1 MTISEEGD
9 CYRCFPPDPGT
20 GTSALGAGEASAL
33 GASASVLS
41 GTGETALSGTAS
53 ASAPL
58 TFTLDSGAS
67 RSFFRDRTTLTPLSR
82 PVAVSLADPSGGPVL
97 SRFSTVL
104 PCPAAPS
111 GTLSGLYL
119 PSFSTN
125 LVSGAALQDAGVHQF
140 APAGQRVTHCTEAR
154 TGRHLATFT
163 RTPGSSLY
171 TLTTESPPVPASGR
185 SVFSLGASVAEVP
198 VACVGTCVD
207 TSPGALE
214 DALLSFT
221 QSPLPAPVFV
231 TLADPTSGPVTT
243 RYTST
248 LPCPAIP
255 LGFLAGF
262 HVPSFSRNLVGMRP
276 LVDNHVGV
284 WIEPFGDTA
293 TCVNGDM
300 YAPLATFHAEPGSG
314 LYTLH
319 IGPRERQQQQ
329 LPPTP
334 VTAPRQVPTSHQV
347 ATSHQVTASG
357 LPRVLPSLPP
367 LLAPPCAPCVEGR
380 LRTPHSSLRSATEP
394 FETLQLDVWG
404 PASRPGPERESFYA
418 VPVVAYHCG
427 HSWSSCFDM
436 DIARTSVIRAR
447 APHFLWPYAVRV
459 FLGFPK
465 DSSGFTFYH
474 PPLHRFFDSHDVRF
488 DESVPYYTR
497 YPCQGLPVPP
507 PPLFPTPTPPPAPQV
522 QPPPLVQPCQ
532 PSALPPQA
540 TVDPEGAG
548 VRSADPGGATSGGVG
563 VGAESVPPRGSG
575 AGGAGVGAEPESAG
589 GSSLRGA
596 GASCAVPGGATTGGA
611 MTGGAGAPTMGLGES
626 GTGHVTAGG
635 ARSGGGATGALESGP
650 GATTALDTTPPP
662 HPYLTRHQARVCRAR
677 EEQLELESFATIE
690 DLITHLRTSDTR
702 YRAALKA
709 ELLVKNP
716 SPMYITLYFIVTRLH
731 FLALDP
737 TDLIVNLLEK
747 HLLET
752 ETSIVAVGAA
762 RGTPRT
768 PFFEGCSPFP
778 LAPSYASAAVVDI
791 LGTEE
796 FEAASAPSG
805 KRRSGKGKG
814 GKSGGGGSRDGGG
827 SGGDGGGGGGGG
839 AVGVVAGVGASV
851 AVLVAAVGVVV
862 VVVAVVGVVA
872 AVVGVVAA
880 AVMAVGEKLFRG
892 ESALPSTVPAEA
904 LHTFTLD
911 SGASHCFFRD
921 STTLTPL
928 PALVPVRLV
937 DPSGALVL
945 ARSTTILPC
954 PAVPSGSLSGLHLPS
969 FSTKL
974 VSTAALQDAM
984 VTTTTIGGQR
994 VAICTCARSGYHL
1007 ATFTRRPGSS
1017 LYTLTTEPA
1026 QVAASGQVSASCQV
1040 AAPCSCR
1047 LLSHQTL
1054 LWHHHL
1060 GHPSLPR
1067 LHGMHSRLLVSG
1079 LSKSLPPLPPSPAP
1093 SCLPCIK
1100 GRQHAAPHS
1109 SSFPPMTAPLQTLS
1123 PLHHGLPLGQ
1133 QDLPILRLHSNGY
1146 GEFSSDLLWDFCR
1159 GEGILQPFRLQ
1170 ASPQQNGVA
1179 ERRIGLVME
1188 VADPLPLVEPFEVT
1202 VDSGA
1207 ARGAASG
1214 GAEPAGAEPGGAEP
1228 VSVEPGAAEPEGAE
1242 PGGAETGGAE
1252 PGGAESWGA
1261 ESGGA
1266 EPRGTA
1272 SAGGPAGASPRQSR
1286 RQEPL
1291 SPWQLCEW
1299 FAQRTR
1305 LRSGA
1310 AGARGG
1316 PAARGTGAGGAGA
1329 TSPGGAG
1336 VTAGAGGPGGAGV
1349 GGPGGAGAA
1358 GLRGSRTRG
1367 TGAAGAGGVGGAGAG
1382 DPVAGVAGARGAGAG
1397 GTKAGD
1403 LGGASDGGAG
1413 AGGAGAGGTG
1423 AGGGGAGD
1431 PGAGGAGV
1439 GCAGAGGTGA
1449 GGIVQRRPFFIPS
1462 PPSSLPPPGSL
1473 QLNSP
1478 LPAPSPYAEQTDS
1491 LTECREPAS
1500 RPDSPVRAVRTGRRV
1515 PRPRP
1520 PPIAGTHIM
1529 ALRPSSVPLRV
1540 PLPSPPASSLA
1551 DGPNPESDLVR
1562 ASTPTITRLL
1572 ATVVT
1577 DPSFDSTA
1585 ASALVAE
1592 LVDLAAA
1599 CRLDYAT
1606 SLVAESES
1614 DCPLSGRFECAL
1626 GTDVLKDRQEDFEC
1640 LAAAVP
1646 HLVAVLL
1653 APEGDPDA
1661 PDIPTPRSYAEAIT
1675 GPYSSQWQTA
1685 MDAEMASWKSTG
1697 IYLDALPPPRANI
1710 VDGMWIFKV
1719 KQPPGSPHVFKARYV
1734 AQDFSQRQ
1742 GVDFFQTF
1750 SPTPKM
1756 TTLWVLLHIAAK
1768 HDYELHSLDFS
1779 TAFLQGSLHEEI

>member
-1 MTISEEGD
+1 
-9 CYRCFPPDPGT
+9 
-20 GTSALGAGEASAL
+20 
-33 GASASVLS
+33 
-41 GTGETALSGTAS
+41 
-53 ASAPL
+53 
-58 TFTLDSGAS
+58 
-67 RSFFRDRTTLTPLSR
+67 
-82 PVAVSLADPSGGPVL
+82 
-97 SRFSTVL
+97 
-104 PCPAAPS
+104 
-111 GTLSGLYL
+111 
-119 PSFSTN
+119 
-125 LVSGAALQDAGVHQF
+125 
-140 APAGQRVTHCTEAR
+140 
-154 TGRHLATFT
+154 
-163 RTPGSSLY
+163 
-171 TLTTESPPVPASGR
+171 
-185 SVFSLGASVAEVP
+185 
-198 VACVGTCVD
+198 
-207 TSPGALE
+207 
-214 DALLSFT
+214 
-221 QSPLPAPVFV
+221 
-231 TLADPTSGPVTT
+231 
-243 RYTST
+243 
-248 LPCPAIP
+248 
-255 LGFLAGF
+255 
-262 HVPSFSRNLVGMRP
+262 MRP

-357 LPRVLPSLPP
+357 RFTAFGPVAASCSCRSLAHPTVLYHHRLGHLSIPRL
-367 LLAPPCAPCVEGR
+367 C
-380 LRTPHSSLRSATEP
+380 TM
-394 FETLQLDVWG
+394 
-404 PASRPGPERESFYA
+404 AS
-418 VPVVAYHCG
+418 
-427 HSWSSCFDM
+427 FDM

-447 APHFLWPYAVRV
+447 APHFLWPYAVRYTAHQLNLWPHV
-459 FLGFPK
+459 SRPGASPTSLWTGSPGVASRFR

-497 YPCQGLPVPP
+497 YPCRGLPVPP

-522 QPPPLVQPCQ
+522 QPPPLVQPCQSPQQ

-1123 PLHHGLPLGQ
+1123 PLHHVRLQLRERFRE
-1133 QDLPILRLHSNGY
+1133 DLPILRLHSNGY

-1188 VADPLPLVEPFEVT
+1188 LNLWPHVSLPKTLPTLCWTGKVGDASVFRVGGSCAFVCNTSADKLSSRTIPCDLTFDKSVPFYHLFPYRTAPLPPPPPLFFAP
-1202 VDSGA
+1202 DSGA

-1310 AGARGG
+1310 AGARGM
-1316 PAARGTGAGGAGA
+1316 
-1329 TSPGGAG
+1329 
-1336 VTAGAGGPGGAGV
+1336 
-1349 GGPGGAGAA
+1349 
-1358 GLRGSRTRG
+1358 
-1367 TGAAGAGGVGGAGAG
+1367 
-1382 DPVAGVAGARGAGAG
+1382 
-1397 GTKAGD
+1397 K
-1403 LGGASDGGAG
+1403 
-1413 AGGAGAGGTG
+1413 
-1423 AGGGGAGD
+1423 
-1431 PGAGGAGV
+1431 
-1439 GCAGAGGTGA
+1439 
-1449 GGIVQRRPFFIPS
+1449 
-1462 PPSSLPPPGSL
+1462 
-1473 QLNSP
+1473 
-1478 LPAPSPYAEQTDS
+1478 
-1491 LTECREPAS
+1491 
-1500 RPDSPVRAVRTGRRV
+1500 
-1515 PRPRP
+1515 
-1520 PPIAGTHIM
+1520 
-1529 ALRPSSVPLRV
+1529 
-1540 PLPSPPASSLA
+1540 
-1551 DGPNPESDLVR
+1551 
-1562 ASTPTITRLL
+1562 
-1572 ATVVT
+1572 
-1577 DPSFDSTA
+1577 
-1585 ASALVAE
+1585 
-1592 LVDLAAA
+1592 
-1599 CRLDYAT
+1599 
-1606 SLVAESES
+1606 
-1614 DCPLSGRFECAL
+1614 
-1626 GTDVLKDRQEDFEC
+1626 K
-1640 LAAAVP
+1640 
-1646 HLVAVLL
+1646 
-1653 APEGDPDA
+1653 
-1661 PDIPTPRSYAEAIT
+1661 
-1675 GPYSSQWQTA
+1675 
-1685 MDAEMASWKSTG
+1685 
-1697 IYLDALPPPRANI
+1697 
-1710 VDGMWIFKV
+1710 
-1719 KQPPGSPHVFKARYV
+1719 
-1734 AQDFSQRQ
+1734 
-1742 GVDFFQTF
+1742 
-1750 SPTPKM
+1750 
-1756 TTLWVLLHIAAK
+1756 
-1768 HDYELHSLDFS
+1768 
-1779 TAFLQGSLHEEI
+1779 